1 MDNKIKE
8 LILKDIPRR
17 IDTKFQG
24 NYDVYNS
31 NEVNNYF
38 YSLYGKKEE
47 ELLDALIDYYY
58 EYAFKIRLPLKVFI
72 KNLLDFGNG
81 KGFNPNLVTNY
92 ILNDKLNN
100 KLLTTDF
107 IYSLTKK
114 TKNKE
119 LFIKFLNDHHVL
131 QDGDYGIFYL
141 LKLIVSGKPFI
152 NDQELIDIFKNK
164 FNSLDDNLKEIFIV
178 DISSPS
184 RNKIIEKVPKE
195 IKDEFKKYIHSL
207 SFVGQAEI
215 NRLTYGELPE
225 EFYSKIHT
233 LDSNYKIIGSPQGKN
248 NLMIIQK
255 KNEKLYGYING
266 EGKVIIP
273 PLFDEVSNVTSD
285 GKIRVLADTDRGDIK
300 AGIYHIDQ
308 DGKII
313 KIVKEF

>member
-1 MDNKIKE
+1 MDLKLKE
-8 LILKDIPRR
+8 LIFKDIIRR
-17 IDTKFQG
+17 IDSKFEG
-24 NYDVYNS
+24 NYGYNS
-31 NEVNNYF
+31 KEINNYF

-58 EYAFKIRLPLKVFI
+58 KYAFKIKLPLEQFI

-81 KGFNPNLVTNY
+81 IGFNPNLVGNLM
-92 ILNDKLNN
+92 LNNKINN

-114 TKNKE
+114 IKNKE
-119 LFIKFLNDHHVL
+119 LFIKFLNDHNAL
-131 QDGDYGIFYL
+131 QDDDYGLFYL

-164 FNSLDDNLKEIFIV
+164 FNSLDDNLKEIFII

-195 IKDEFKKYIHSL
+195 IKNEFIKYIHSL
-207 SFVGQAEI
+207 SFADQANI
-215 NRLTYGELPE
+215 SHLTYGELPR
-225 EFYSKIHT
+225 EFYSKLHT
-233 LDSNYKIIGSPQGKN
+233 LDSDYKIIGSPQGRNK
-248 NLMIIQK
+248 LMIIQK

-273 PLFDEVSNVTSD
+273 PLFDEVSYVTSD
-285 GKIRVLADTDRGDIK
+285 GKIRALADTDRGDIK